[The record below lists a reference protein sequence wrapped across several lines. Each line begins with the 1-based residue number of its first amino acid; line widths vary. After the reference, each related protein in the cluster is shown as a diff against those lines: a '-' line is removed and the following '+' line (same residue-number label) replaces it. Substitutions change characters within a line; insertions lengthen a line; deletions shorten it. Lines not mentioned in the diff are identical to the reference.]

1 MKIQRICCKAFYS
14 KFKYCCRIL
23 LILISLVSDR
33 LTSCKSTHAEW
44 NSFLFNFESE
54 TRSLSNIRKSI
65 KVWQHIDYMNYSYW
79 YLMNKRILIENEAM
93 DEIFKL
99 FTSFIFACVYC
110 TYRCRVHILIVRV
123 YCFFYWFRPLSSH
136 SRRTKRIITVN
147 WLIDQCIRT

>member
-79 YLMNKRILIENEAM
+79 YLMNKRILIENEAKWM
-93 DEIFKL
+93 KYSNYLHRLFLHVYTAPIDAACIFSSSAYIA
-99 FTSFIFACVYC
+99 SFIDFNLSL
-110 TYRCRVHILIVRV
+110 LIRGAQNE
-123 YCFFYWFRPLSSH
+123 L
-136 SRRTKRIITVN
+136 
-147 WLIDQCIRT
+147 LL